1 MEEMSLSDS
10 ILTSVKKYLGPDEYY
25 TVFDQDIVMNINAAF
40 STLDQVGLTFQTS
53 FMVVD
58 EEQTWDDYFNAIVT
72 SDDIWLNEMNREIVR
87 QYVYISVRI
96 VFDPPT
102 SSFVL
107 TSLENRLKELEWRI
121 NVLSCK
127 KDVSIL

>member
-1 MEEMSLSDS
+1 MSDS

-25 TVFDQDIVMNINAAF
+25 TVFDQDIIMNINAAF
-40 STLDQVGLTFQTS
+40 STLDQVGLAFQTS

-58 EEQTWDDYFNAIVT
+58 EEQTWDDYFEAIAT
-72 SDDIWLNEMNREIVR
+72 SDDIWLNEMNREMVR
-87 QYVYISVRI
+87 QYVYLSVRI

-107 TSLENRLKELEWRI
+107 TSMENRLKELEWRI

-127 KDVSIL
+127 KDVPVL

>member
-1 MEEMSLSDS
+1 MSDS

-25 TVFDQDIVMNINAAF
+25 TVFDPDIIMNINAAF

-58 EEQTWDDYFNAIVT
+58 EEQTWDDYFEAIAT
-72 SDDIWLNEMNREIVR
+72 SDDIWLNEMNREMVR

-107 TSLENRLKELEWRI
+107 TSMENRLKELEWRI

-127 KDVSIL
+127 KDVPVL

>member
-1 MEEMSLSDS
+1 MSDS

-53 FMVVD
+53 FVVVD
-58 EEQTWDDYFNAIVT
+58 EEQTWDDYFDAIAT
-72 SDDIWLNEMNREIVR
+72 SDDIWLNEMNREMVR

>member
-1 MEEMSLSDS
+1 MSDS

-58 EEQTWDDYFNAIVT
+58 EEQTWDDYFNAIAT
-72 SDDIWLNEMNREIVR
+72 SDDIWLNEMNREMVR

>member
-1 MEEMSLSDS
+1 
-10 ILTSVKKYLGPDEYY
+10 
-25 TVFDQDIVMNINAAF
+25 MNINAAF

-53 FMVVD
+53 FVVVD
-58 EEQTWDDYFNAIVT
+58 EEQTWDDYFDAIAT
-72 SDDIWLNEMNREIVR
+72 SDDIWLNEMNREMVR